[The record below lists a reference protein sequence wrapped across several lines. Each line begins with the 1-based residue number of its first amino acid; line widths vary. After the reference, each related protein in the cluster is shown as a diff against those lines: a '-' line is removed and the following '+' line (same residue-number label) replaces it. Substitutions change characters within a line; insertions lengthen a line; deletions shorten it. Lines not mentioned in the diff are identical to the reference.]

1 MSYNRKQF
9 ESLIRRV
16 LKETDEELCSDSAV
30 NLLLG
35 TAAQESK
42 FGTFLTQIKG
52 PAIGCFQMEPTT
64 FRWIQQKYEN
74 TYKTIKFRV
83 PEAMEWD
90 LRLAIIMCR
99 LRYRPIAKALPEADD
114 IQGLAEYWK
123 TAYNTVSGRGTV
135 GEFIANYNQYVRGA

>member
-9 ESLIRRV
+9 EDLIRRT
-16 LKETDEELCSDSAV
+16 LTALDPELCSDSAV

-35 TAAQESK
+35 TAAQESA
-42 FGTFLTQIKG
+42 FGYYLKQMSG
-52 PAIGCFQMEPTT
+52 PAIGCFQMEPAT

-74 TYKTIKFRV
+74 EYTTVKFRTA
-83 PEAMEWD
+83 ESMEFD

-114 IQGLAEYWK
+114 LTGLAAYWK
-123 TAYNTVSGRGTV
+123 EFYNSKLGKGTV
-135 GEFIANYNQYVRGA
+135 EEFITNYKTFIQ